1 MFEKGVLYVMS
12 NEEKTS
18 GIRKIVTLDKKED
31 VKALQEVLESTGGS
45 IIKEL
50 PLISGFLCEFPQD
63 CSVSLATRNLPQN
76 IKIEEDLDF
85 KLCCPSGFPFNFPKP
100 YPPNQDFLSYPPN
113 PATPQ
118 YPAMPQYPEQTGGYA
133 DWGLRRIGA
142 PQVWGMLKNDRR
154 VRVGIIDTG
163 IDYQHPDLKKNIRE
177 GVSTLDDH
185 TTFYDD
191 YGHGTHVA
199 GIIGA
204 DSRQGMSGINPLV
217 DFYVVKAF
225 NKKGSGKLSDI
236 IEGIDWLM
244 RRYVNVI
251 NMSFSTSETN
261 QIFERVMSL
270 AYQQGIVLVAAAGND
285 GPSNPVDYP
294 ARFPNVLAVSAI
306 DQNDQLASFSCTG
319 PEIDFCAP
327 GVDINSTWLEGGYA
341 VKSGTSF
348 AAPHISGTIA
358 DIINYYGPMHPYQI
372 RSLMAQRAVALQAL
386 TWEQQGNGLVE
397 LPSLLG

>member
-1 MFEKGVLYVMS
+1 MMN
-12 NEEKTS
+12 NEEKAA
-18 GIRKIVTLDKKED
+18 GIRKIVTIENKDD
-31 VKALQEVLESTGGS
+31 VKLLQEVLEASGGS

-63 CSVSLATRNLPQN
+63 NSVSLAARNLPQN

-85 KLCCPSGFPFNFPKP
+85 KLCCLSGFPFNFPNP
-100 YPPNQDFLSYPPN
+100 FPPNQGFSSNPSKPTMPKYP
-113 PATPQ
+113 AKPQ
-118 YPAMPQYPEQTGGYA
+118 YPDQVGGNV
-133 DWGLRRIGA
+133 DWGIRRIGA
-142 PQVWGMLKNDRR
+142 PQVWSMLNSNRR

-163 IDYQHPDLKKNIRE
+163 IDYQHPDLKNNFRE
-177 GVSTLDDH
+177 GISTLDNH
-185 TTFYDD
+185 PTFYDD

-199 GIIGA
+199 GTIGA
-204 DSRQGMSGINPLV
+204 NSRQGMSGINPLV

-225 NKKGSGKLSDI
+225 NKKGNGKLSDI

-244 RRYVNVI
+244 RRQVNII

-270 AYQQGIVLVAAAGND
+270 AYQQGIILVAAAGND
-285 GPSNPVDYP
+285 GPNSPVDYP

-306 DQNDQLASFSCTG
+306 DSNDRLANFSCTG

-348 AAPHISGTIA
+348 AAPHIAGTIA

-386 TWEQQGNGLVE
+386 TREQQGNGLVE
-397 LPSLLG
+397 IPSLFS